1 MSGPFGCV
9 DAAARLVAALL
20 IRQFL
25 QGLVDREAAR
35 LLSRREFLER
45 RQVLP
50 HDRLRRHQDEDV
62 LDEPFDVIACLLL
75 SPLSRRWLV
84 PEQDELMI
92 LPAHKKSSTVNIIAQ
107 D

>member
-1 MSGPFGCV
+1 LQS
-9 DAAARLVAALL
+9 L
-20 IRQFL
+20 I
-25 QGLVDREAAR
+25 DREAAR
-35 LLSRREFLER
+35 VLSRRIFLKR
-45 RQVLP
+45 GQVP
-50 HDRLRRHQDEDV
+50 AHDRLRWNWQEDV